1 MEGDYM
7 HKQCYGDQFFSII
20 YLAQTFSRRY
30 QPGYNAFVWL
40 KDDFSQTKQFVRLT
54 RARIFLSG

>member
-1 MEGDYM
+1 M

-20 YLAQTFSRRY
+20 YLAQTFS
-30 QPGYNAFVWL
+30 GYNAFVWL

>member
-1 MEGDYM
+1 M

-40 KDDFSQTKQFVRLT
+40 RRLQPNKTVRASNQGPDFSI
-54 RARIFLSG
+54 RIVI